1 MVNPLVWNEL
11 VLWEQVAVEFVFSGF
26 TVGDAPFLLLPSQST
41 VKVEVS
47 VEKSP
52 QKYENKRRKTAG
64 EKKLSERFLDVFL
77 RKHAAYFSTVQINL
91 CPAKCQP
98 KALHSGGC
106 PLHQTSACPK
116 QQEVNLL
123 V

>member
-11 VLWEQVAVEFVFSGF
+11 VLWEQVAVGFVFSGF
-26 TVGDAPFLLLPSQST
+26 TIGDAPFLLLRSQST

-98 KALHSGGC
+98 KALHSGGVHFTR
-106 PLHQTSACPK
+106 PA
-116 QQEVNLL
+116 L
-123 V
+123 VPNNRR